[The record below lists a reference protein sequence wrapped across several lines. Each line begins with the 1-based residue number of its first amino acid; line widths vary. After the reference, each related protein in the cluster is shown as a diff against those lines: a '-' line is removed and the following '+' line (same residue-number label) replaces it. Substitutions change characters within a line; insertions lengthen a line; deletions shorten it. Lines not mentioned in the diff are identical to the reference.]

1 MSNFA
6 LVSTVDSMGP
16 DFPSHCVL
24 LFETERE
31 AYLYAMDVIEQHEDD
46 VKYFEEEGVW
56 EVGEEHFDSAS
67 DALEEWQRRLGSI
80 EYFHVKPVRVRNVVA
95 A

>member
-6 LVSTVDSMGP
+6 LVSTVDSMGSE
-16 DFPSHCVL
+16 FPSHCAI

-67 DALEEWQRRLGSI
+67 DALDAWQGRLDPI

-95 A
+95 T